1 MTPLPKLPNP
11 DERLRNPCAPPFFP
25 GPDFVDVKSHDET
38 STKKWYLVKR
48 GRTPGLYTD
57 CESADAQTNHFSGA
71 KQKSFP
77 TRAPALSE
85 WMRYCRSHHV
95 DGCPAPTPRP
105 PSLAPPSPPSPP
117 SPPTAPPAAPRTT
130 ATRTALSAGSS
141 TLTQP
146 PTPPATPARSRI
158 TMETRVHLS
167 PLLRSP
173 ASPVRTRPHGYI
185 HPTLQFAAMGVQPPA
200 SSGPRTFYALR
211 GISIHFAERAE
222 AIAHATRMGLE
233 GYELGWSSDL
243 DELESFIAS

>member
-85 WMRYCRSHHV
+85 WMRYCRSHHI

-105 PSLAPPSPPSPP
+105 PLPTPHSPATSSP
-117 SPPTAPPAAPRTT
+117 TAPRTT
-130 ATRTALSAGSS
+130 TTRTLPRAQVALSAGGSNATPS
-141 TLTQP
+141 
-146 PTPPATPARSRI
+146 PTTPATPARSGTTMQTRI
-158 TMETRVHLS
+158 HLS
-167 PLLRSP
+167 PLLRTP
-173 ASPVRTRPHGYI
+173 ASPVRTRPPGYV
-185 HPTLQFAAMGVQPPA
+185 HPTLQFAAMGVQPPR

-222 AIAHATRMGLE
+222 AIAHATRIGLQ

-243 DELESFIAS
+243 DELEDFIAS